1 MKNKH
6 PKTKPHVSSNFIFS
20 FFVAKELFK
29 KDDVQQKQFL
39 EDLTLLIVKN
49 HLPSQFVKVVG

>member
-1 MKNKH
+1 MKNNL
-6 PKTKPHVSSNFIFS
+6 PKTKPNVFSNSIFS

-29 KDDVQQKQFL
+29 KDDVQQIFFW

-49 HLPSQFVKVVG
+49 HLPS